1 MARRLSLQGA
11 NSGAGE
17 SGSDRRKSG
26 GQGGKVSESLH
37 RGASSSG
44 AAAKMCDL
52 EGGSGRRAG
61 GKGSNDQLFG
71 KREQKRMADVVIDV
85 DEDEGEKRTE
95 KEEEEMT
102 VAAIRQA
109 RLKRF
114 ATSE

>member
-1 MARRLSLQGA
+1 
-11 NSGAGE
+11 
-17 SGSDRRKSG
+17 
-26 GQGGKVSESLH
+26 V
-37 RGASSSG
+37 
-44 AAAKMCDL
+44 CDL
-52 EGGSGRRAG
+52 EGGSGRRVG
-61 GKGSNDQLFG
+61 GKGSSDQLLC
-71 KREQKRMADVVIDV
+71 KREQKRVADVVIDV

>member
-1 MARRLSLQGA
+1 M
-11 NSGAGE
+11 
-17 SGSDRRKSG
+17 
-26 GQGGKVSESLH
+26 
-37 RGASSSG
+37 
-44 AAAKMCDL
+44 
-52 EGGSGRRAG
+52 
-61 GKGSNDQLFG
+61 GSNDQLFG